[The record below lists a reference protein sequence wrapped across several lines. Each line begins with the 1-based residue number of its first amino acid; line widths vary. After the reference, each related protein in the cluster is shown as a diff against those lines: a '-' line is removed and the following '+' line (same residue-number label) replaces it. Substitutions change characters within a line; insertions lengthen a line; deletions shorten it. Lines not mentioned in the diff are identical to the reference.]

1 MAVFDEVYNNLEN
14 IELHLKR
21 NSILINQMVIQTAI
35 LSEFVAAMR
44 VQITA
49 LGAEMV
55 DNRKGRKDDAEKTVV

>member
-21 NSILINQMVIQTAI
+21 NSILINQMVIQTAF